1 VATGITLTSST
12 ITKSNLTDGQKI
24 LVAKARDAFEPAA
37 PDPDLIEVERIPE
50 GHKQWTMS
58 RYARLSDASALA
70 EGVDLAQTQQ
80 LETNTVTI
88 TPAEHGILAV
98 ISKRLQRS
106 QGDSNVYAKTGTLL
120 GNSLRRRMAKD
131 VIAMYGS
138 FTNDV
143 GSSGTQ
149 LDITHFRG
157 AVAYLLTDNDD
168 EYGPAPLPLHA
179 ALHIEQISDIM
190 LDLTDVGYG
199 SATATSA
206 PFSGGLSDELV
217 QRWWRGS
224 DRLYGV
230 QVFHSGLIERD
241 SSNDSKGAIFSKGSM
256 GLVMANNAEIT
267 RDEDHSLRAEEIGIF
282 QEWGEAQLVDEW
294 GIQVYTSTA
303 ANI

>member
-1 VATGITLTSST
+1 MATGISISST
-12 ITKSNLTDGQKI
+12 SNLSNGQKI

-58 RYARLSDASALA
+58 RYARLSDASALT
-70 EGVDLAQTQQ
+70 EGVDLAQAQQ

-88 TPAEHGILAV
+88 TPSEHGILAV
-98 ISKRLQRS
+98 ISKRLQRR

-131 VIAMYGS
+131 VIAMYSS

-157 AVAYLLTDNDD
+157 SVAYLLTDNDD

-190 LDLTDVGYG
+190 LDLTDAGTMPSG
-199 SATATSA
+199 A
-206 PFSGGLSDELV
+206 FSSGLSEELV

-256 GLVMANNAEIT
+256 GLVMANDAEVT

-294 GIQVYTSTA
+294 GVQVYTSTVST
-303 ANI
+303 I

>member
-1 VATGITLTSST
+1 VATGISISSSST
-12 ITKSNLTDGQKI
+12 TKSNLTDGQKI
-24 LVAKARDAFEPAA
+24 LIAKARDAFEPAA

-58 RYARLSDASALA
+58 RYARLSDASALT
-70 EGVDLAQTQQ
+70 EGVDLAQAQQ

-88 TPAEHGILAV
+88 TPSEHGILAV
-98 ISKRLQRS
+98 ISKRLQRR

-131 VIAMYGS
+131 VIAMYSS

-157 AVAYLLTDNDD
+157 SVAYLLTDNDD

-190 LDLTDVGYG
+190 LDLTDAGTMP
-199 SATATSA
+199 SAA
-206 PFSGGLSDELV
+206 FSSGLSEDLV

-256 GLVMANNAEIT
+256 GLVMADNAEIT

-294 GIQVYTSTA
+294 GVQVYTSTA
-303 ANI
+303 STI